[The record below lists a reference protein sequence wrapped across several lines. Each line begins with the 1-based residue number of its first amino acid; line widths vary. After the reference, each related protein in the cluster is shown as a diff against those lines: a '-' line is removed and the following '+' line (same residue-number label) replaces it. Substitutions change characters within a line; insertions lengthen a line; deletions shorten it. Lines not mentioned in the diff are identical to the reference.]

1 MPWTMTTTD
10 GSLDVKLA
18 EGMRGPE
25 WPELLEAIIQ
35 ELTAVDRV
43 RFTLPPEPED
53 PGYVQPINDLI
64 RILTARG
71 VDVDRRTEPEP

>member
-1 MPWTMTTTD
+1 MTTTD
-10 GSLDVKLA
+10 GCLDVNLA

-25 WPELLEAIIQ
+25 WPDLLEAIVQ

-43 RFTLPPEPED
+43 RFTLPPGPEER
-53 PGYVQPINDLI
+53 GYVQPINDLI

-71 VDVDRRTEPEP
+71 VNVDRRTEPEP

>member
-1 MPWTMTTTD
+1 MTTTD
-10 GSLDVKLA
+10 GHLDVNLA

-25 WPELLEAIIQ
+25 WPELLEAIIR

-43 RFTLPPEPED
+43 RFTLPPGPKNE
-53 PGYVQPINDLI
+53 GNVQPINDLI

-71 VDVDRRTEPEP
+71 VDVERRTEPEP

>member
-1 MPWTMTTTD
+1 MTTTD
-10 GSLDVKLA
+10 GYLDVKLA

-25 WPELLEAIIQ
+25 WPALLEAIIQ